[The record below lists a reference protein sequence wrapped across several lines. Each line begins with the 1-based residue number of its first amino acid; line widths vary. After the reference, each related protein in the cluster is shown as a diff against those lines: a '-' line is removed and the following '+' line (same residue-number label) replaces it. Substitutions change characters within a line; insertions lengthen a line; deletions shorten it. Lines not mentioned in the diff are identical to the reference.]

1 MNNIKKKILKVTC
14 IIRVGVLF
22 ILLNFPCSKIIG
34 IDINPMKGLRFK
46 ELPIT
51 WDEAIPLGNGM
62 VGTLIWQKD
71 GKLRFSLDRA
81 DLWDLRPMKNIDFSR
96 WKFNDVY
103 EHWKSGNYGIIQHI
117 FDEPY
122 EQLAAPSK
130 IPAGAIEFNVDQ
142 LGEVESVNLDIST
155 AMCIIRWKS
164 GAVLTTFVH
173 AEKPLGW
180 YKFENLHQS
189 IKIELKMPAYN
200 ENYEKG
206 FSNEAT
212 HDLRE
217 LGYSQGIIHEGSNY
231 YTYFQRGWGGFSYQ
245 VHTEWKE
252 SKKNVV
258 GCWSISSSNV
268 KENITPCA
276 REVVAK
282 ERVIGIEQSY
292 EEHLRW
298 WHDYWSRSMVKIPD
312 SLLMHQYYMDM
323 YKFGS
328 AARAEAPPISLQAV
342 WTADNGKLPPWK
354 GDFHHDLN
362 TELSYWP
369 AYTGNHLDLE
379 EGFINWLWNNRYTFK
394 KNTKEYFGVEGFNVH
409 GVTTL
414 EGEPM
419 GGWIQYS
426 MGQTISAWLA
436 QHFYLHWRY
445 TKDKNFLKQK
455 AYPWLKGVAIF
466 LDKISVKSE
475 DGTRKLLISSSPEF
489 FDNSS
494 KAWFNETTNFDL
506 ALIRWTYE
514 KAAELA
520 KELNFNN
527 EAKKWNKIL
536 SEWPELNI
544 DPKTGLTIAP
554 GVPYDESHR
563 HFSHLIGFHPLGII
577 DYSHGERE
585 KGIINN
591 SLLNLEECGTEWWTG
606 FSFSWAGNLYARAFE
621 GEKAANVL
629 RIFSKCF
636 CLKNSFHVNGDQC
649 KAGYSNFTYRPFTL
663 EGNFAF
669 ASAIQEMLIQSHT
682 GIIKIFPA
690 IPEDWHEVEFKNLR
704 ADGAFLVSA
713 KREKGSV
720 SFIEIFSEKG
730 GECILDNPFAD
741 NKIEIR
747 GGKIIQQ
754 DKILRIITEQGE
766 MVKITTGFQL

>member
-1 MNNIKKKILKVTC
+1 MILKEAS

-22 ILLNFPCSKIIG
+22 ILLNFTCQKISG
-34 IDINPMKGLRFK
+34 INIIPMKGLHFN
-46 ELPIT
+46 ELPT
-51 WDEAIPLGNGM
+51 SWDEAIPLGNGM

-71 GKLRFSLDRA
+71 RKLRFSLDRA
-81 DLWDLRPMKNIDFSR
+81 DLWDLRPMKNIDFGK
-96 WKFNDVY
+96 WKFKDVY
-103 EHWKSGNYGIIQHI
+103 KHWKSGNYSIIQHI

-122 EQLAAPSK
+122 EQLPAPSK
-130 IPAGAIEFNVDQ
+130 ILAGAIEFNVDQ
-142 LGEVESVNLDIST
+142 LGEIESVGLDIST
-155 AMCIIRWKS
+155 ATCIIKWKN

-173 AEKPLGW
+173 ANKPLGW
-180 YKFENLHQS
+180 YKFENLHQP

-200 ENYEKG
+200 ENYQKG
-206 FSNEAT
+206 FSDKAT

-217 LGYSQGIIHEGSNY
+217 LGYSQGMIHEGSNY

-245 VHTEWKE
+245 VHTEWEEGKN
-252 SKKNVV
+252 NVV

-276 REVVAK
+276 REVIAK

-298 WHDYWSRSMVKIPD
+298 WNNYWSKSMVIIPD

-362 TELSYWP
+362 TELSYWT

-379 EGFINWLWNNRYTFK
+379 EGFINWLWNNRFTFK
-394 KNTKEYFGVEGFNVH
+394 KYTKEYFGVEGLNVP

-436 QHFYLHWRY
+436 HHFYLHWRY
-445 TKDKNFLKQK
+445 TMDKNFLEQK
-455 AYPWLKGVAIF
+455 AYPWLKDVAIF
-466 LDKISVKSE
+466 LDEISVKGE
-475 DGTRKLLISSSPEF
+475 GGKRKLLMSSSPEF
-489 FDNSS
+489 FDNSP
-494 KAWFNETTNFDL
+494 KAWFSETTNFDL

-520 KELNFNN
+520 KELKFND
-527 EAKKWNKIL
+527 EAEKWDQIL
-536 SEWPELNI
+536 SEWPELDV

-563 HFSHLIGFHPLGII
+563 HFSHLIGFHPLGLI

-591 SLLNLEECGTEWWTG
+591 SLLNLDARGTERWTG
-606 FSFSWAGNLYARAFE
+606 FSFSWGANLYARAFE
-621 GEKAANVL
+621 GEKAESLL
-629 RIFSKCF
+629 RIFSECF

-649 KAGYSNFTYRPFTL
+649 NAGYSNFTYRPFTL

-690 IPEDWHEVEFKNLR
+690 IPKDWNEVEFKNLR

-730 GECILDNPFAD
+730 GECILDNPFD
-741 NKIEIR
+741 ENKIEIR

-766 MVKITTGFQL
+766 KVKITTEFQL